1 MPNSVGVDCCSNQ
14 AAHASDAGR
23 QIFATPPAWTLKG
36 RIYENEIAKSPGP
49 VYDASRGYTY
59 LEQVHVTDTAAW
71 TCPKQQRQVHDHE
84 LTLKV
89 NTRIVCKHLHALT
102 A

>member
-59 LEQVHVTDTAAW
+59 LEQVHVTDTAAC
-71 TCPKQQRQVHDHE
+71 TCLKQQRQVHDKLATH
-84 LTLKV
+84 T
-89 NTRIVCKHLHALT
+89 TS
-102 A
+102 